1 MNRPHDVNVGMI
13 AVIAIVYAVLMY
25 LLVHWLLA

>member
-13 AVIAIVYAVLMY
+13 AVIAIAYAILMY
-25 LLVHWLLA
+25 LLVRWLFA